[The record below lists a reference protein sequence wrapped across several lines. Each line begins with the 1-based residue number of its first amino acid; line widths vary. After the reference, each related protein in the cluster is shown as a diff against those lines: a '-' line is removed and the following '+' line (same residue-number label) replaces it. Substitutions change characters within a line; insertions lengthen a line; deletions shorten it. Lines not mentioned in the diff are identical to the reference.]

1 MAAHKD
7 FKTMSFYYHQ
17 KRLLR
22 DFTNLSMLFRRNYDG
37 HIVSMHQAG
46 THWLRNLLTHV
57 IAREYQLAIPENIR
71 SNAIVGGPN
80 RIPAHHGPRIV
91 QSHKIPGPLFSLPI
105 WRRLLRFP
113 RYLVLIRDPRIST
126 ASHYKKHGKQSPKS
140 FSEFL
145 RNQGGD
151 EHFMKDIW
159 DDIRFLNTWMPLARD
174 WPDHVKLVRYEDL
187 RSDTA
192 STLKEV
198 VAFFGI
204 APKADT
210 LDWSIEQCSK
220 ETMSSREDASR
231 RFKVVRED
239 EAAPLAIYSDADK
252 AYFLDTFRRHLKVE
266 IPYNLNQW

>member
-1 MAAHKD
+1 
-7 FKTMSFYYHQ
+7 MSFYYYQ

-57 IAREYQLAIPENIR
+57 IAREYQLPIPDNIR

-80 RIPAHHGPRIV
+80 RIPSHHGPRIV
-91 QSHKIPGPLFSLPI
+91 QSHKIPGPLFSLPV
-105 WRRLLRFP
+105 WRRFLKFP
-113 RYLVLIRDPRIST
+113 KYLVLIRDPRIAT
-126 ASHYKKHGKQSPKS
+126 ASHYKKHGKESPKS

-145 RNQGGD
+145 RNRGGD

-159 DDIRFLNTWMPLARD
+159 DDIRFLNVWMPLARD
-174 WPDHVKLVRYEDL
+174 WPEQVRLVRYEDL

-192 STLKEV
+192 GTLKKV
-198 VAFFGI
+198 TAFFGM
-204 APKADT
+204 APDSGT
-210 LDWSIEQCSK
+210 LEWSIEQCSK
-220 ETMSSREDASR
+220 ETMSNREDATR

-252 AYFLDTFRRHLKVE
+252 AYFLDTYRRHLKAE